1 MSSMK
6 GPKLVPPCP
15 GWKEDLPGPYK
26 LPIVIPDLGLDTP
39 NHQDEVFLELP
50 RAAALARGWL
60 IWFAP
65 VQAILTVVILL
76 LFLSDWRRLSVDEW
90 VAFFFG
96 ILVAVWSLLF
106 CVKVETKPPRDLPLR
121 FNRARQRLYAYN
133 FKYRW
138 WNPFEEWRVVP
149 VAYDWSQVRAE
160 RWRRTH
166 FTAQGGTI
174 IQFGVELSIVK
185 PGTNEV
191 IDRFPLTAMGADEHA
206 WAYVCT
212 YMQQGPDALPPP
224 EPPWDHNDVLWC
236 NIAMLLAP
244 KVEWPADMD
253 LESKTAP

>member
-1 MSSMK
+1 MR
-6 GPKLVPPCP
+6 GPKLTPPCP
-15 GWKEDLPGPYK
+15 GWQEDLPT
-26 LPIVIPDLGLDTP
+26 PDEKPAVTPALGFDTP
-39 NHQDEVFLELP
+39 NHQDFTFLELP
-50 RAAALARGWL
+50 RASALVRGVM

-65 VQAILTVVILL
+65 VTSILL
-76 LFLSDWRRLSVDEW
+76 IGLLWFIISDWRVLDLEGW
-90 VAFFFG
+90 IMLITAVA
-96 ILVAVWSLLF
+96 ITIWTLAF
-106 CVKVETKPPRDLPLR
+106 CVKVDIAPPRDSPLR

-133 FKYRW
+133 FKFRW
-138 WNPFEEWRVVP
+138 WNPFEEWRVLP

-166 FTAQGGTI
+166 FTAQGGVI

-185 PGTNEV
+185 PGTNQV
-191 IDRFPLTAMGADEHA
+191 IDRFPLTAMGADAHA

-224 EPPWDHNDVLWC
+224 GPPWDHNDVLWC

-253 LESKTAP
+253 LESRTAP

>member
-1 MSSMK
+1 MK
-6 GPKLVPPCP
+6 RPRLTPPCP
-15 GWKEDLPGPYK
+15 GWQEDLPGPDE
-26 LPIVIPDLGLDTP
+26 LPVVAPALGFDTP
-39 NHQDEVFLELP
+39 NHLDEIFLELP
-50 RAAALARGWL
+50 RTSSLVRGIVIWLVPVSTMLILLIIWLHLSADRTLKIGEWITFIFAVFINAWL
-60 IWFAP
+60 IPIFWKSEIA
-65 VQAILTVVILL
+65 
-76 LFLSDWRRLSVDEW
+76 
-90 VAFFFG
+90 
-96 ILVAVWSLLF
+96 
-106 CVKVETKPPRDLPLR
+106 PPRDLPLR

-160 RWRRTH
+160 LWRRTH
-166 FTAQGGTI
+166 FTAQGGVI

-185 PGTNEV
+185 PDTNEV

-224 EPPWDHNDVLWC
+224 GPPWDHNDVLWC
-236 NIAMLLAP
+236 NVAMLLAP

-253 LESKTAP
+253 LESRTAP

>member
-1 MSSMK
+1 M
-6 GPKLVPPCP
+6 
-15 GWKEDLPGPYK
+15 
-26 LPIVIPDLGLDTP
+26 
-39 NHQDEVFLELP
+39 
-50 RAAALARGWL
+50 
-60 IWFAP
+60 IWFVP
-65 VQAILTVVILL
+65 IMSILLLVMWL
-76 LFLSDWRRLSVDEW
+76 LFLSGWRELSLEEW
-90 VAFFFG
+90 MMLVFSIPFG
-96 ILVAVWSLLF
+96 VWSVLF
-106 CVKVETKPPRDLPLR
+106 FWKFDVAPPRDLPLR

-166 FTAQGGTI
+166 FTAQGGAI

-191 IDRFPLTAMGADEHA
+191 IDRFPLTAMGADAHA

-212 YMQQGPDALPPP
+212 YMQQGPDALPSAD
-224 EPPWDHNDVLWC
+224 PPWDHNDVLWC

-253 LESKTAP
+253 LESRTAP